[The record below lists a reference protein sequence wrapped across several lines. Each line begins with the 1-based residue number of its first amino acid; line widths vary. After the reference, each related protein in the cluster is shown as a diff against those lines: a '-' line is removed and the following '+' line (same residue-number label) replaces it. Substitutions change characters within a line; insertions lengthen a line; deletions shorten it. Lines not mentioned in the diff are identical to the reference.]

1 LTAVLQIE
9 QSPLEGEPSLDAS
22 RDGRIVLF
30 AQCLP
35 GNSIAM
41 VENFQ

>member
-1 LTAVLQIE
+1 MQIE
-9 QSPLEGEPSLDAS
+9 YSPLDDDPSLDAS

-30 AQCLP
+30 AQYRP
-35 GNSIAM
+35 QSSIAM